1 MILELIKNALIS
13 RFFVYITLIKKLLYL
28 NLSEKA
34 VLETLI
40 INNFL
45 TEEYKQKIDLFWN
58 VNLWKSIHWD

>member
-45 TEEYKQKIDLFWN
+45 TEEYKQKIDLF
-58 VNLWKSIHWD
+58 